1 MRFRGAHISIALV
14 TMRIPVPRGETAL
27 AHRGD
32 RARVAQTP
40 ESQSAWRWARTH
52 QAHLRNGVVR
62 IGRWRNPDGSETV
75 YARFVNAQ
83 SDTALCIPR

>member
-40 ESQSAWRWARTH
+40 ESRSAWRWARTH
-52 QAHLRNGVVR
+52 QAHLRNGAIQMEAKR
-62 IGRWRNPDGSETV
+62 CTHGS
-75 YARFVNAQ
+75 
-83 SDTALCIPR
+83 